1 MGEVAVIDEEN
12 GFENLDKGDW
22 EKLLDCIV
30 TILGLVKKII
40 SNGATA
46 CINFIRKK

>member
-1 MGEVAVIDEEN
+1 MIDEEN
-12 GFENLDKGDW
+12 GFENLDKSDW
-22 EKLLDCIV
+22 EKLLDCLV

-40 SNGATA
+40 GNGATA